1 MQGVPKFG
9 KNWLDNFIPNEEMQ
23 NTFIT
28 SEVVRNVLM
37 LQCIFLA
44 NVYNEL
50 LSYKLKFLSN
60 ELKSQQEGKQ
70 VDESQGGFVEMEQ
83 NFKVGIIGC
92 GQLGTMLL
100 TKLLETQ
107 SKYLFIFRPV

>member
-23 NTFIT
+23 NVFIT

-37 LQCIFLA
+37 LQCIYVA

-50 LSYKLKFLSN
+50 LSYKLKFV
-60 ELKSQQEGKQ
+60 SQEVK
-70 VDESQGGFVEMEQ
+70 DESIAE
-83 NFKVGIIGC
+83 K
-92 GQLGTMLL
+92 
-100 TKLLETQ
+100 
-107 SKYLFIFRPV
+107 S